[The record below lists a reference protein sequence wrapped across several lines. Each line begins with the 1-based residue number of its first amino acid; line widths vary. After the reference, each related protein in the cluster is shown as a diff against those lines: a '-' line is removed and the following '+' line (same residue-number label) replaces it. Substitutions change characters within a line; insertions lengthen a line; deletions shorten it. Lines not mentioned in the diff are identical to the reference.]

1 MRNIQERVYWST
13 VSYNNWQ
20 LYLAATDIGL
30 CYVTLPNES
39 LDTLRQW
46 VQIHIPEAWMT
57 EDASKLGQYQ
67 DQLVEYLRGER
78 RVFAL
83 PLDLRGTTF
92 QVSVWKALTHIPYG
106 ETRSYTE
113 LATIVKRP
121 KAVRAVGTANGA
133 NPIPIIVPCHRV
145 IGKDGTLHGFRGGLD
160 VKAEL
165 LRLEGVQ
172 A

>member
-1 MRNIQERVYWST
+1 MQNIQELVYWCAMK
-13 VSYNNWQ
+13 YNAWQ
-20 LYLAATDIGL
+20 LYLAATDMGL

-46 VQIHIPEAWMT
+46 VHIHIPGSWMI

-67 DQLVEYLRGER
+67 EQLVEYLRSER
-78 RVFAL
+78 RVFVL
-83 PLDLRGTTF
+83 PLDLRGTAF
-92 QVSVWKALTHIPYG
+92 QMSVWKALTHIPYG
-106 ETRSYTE
+106 ETRSYTD
-113 LATIVKRP
+113 LAMIVERP
-121 KAVRAVGTANGA
+121 KAVRAVGAANGA

-165 LRLEGVQ
+165 LRLEGVR

>member
-67 DQLVEYLRGER
+67 DQLVEYLHYRSICGGR
-78 RVFAL
+78 RF
-83 PLDLRGTTF
+83 RC
-92 QVSVWKALTHIPYG
+92 
-106 ETRSYTE
+106 RSG
-113 LATIVKRP
+113 R
-121 KAVRAVGTANGA
+121 R
-133 NPIPIIVPCHRV
+133 
-145 IGKDGTLHGFRGGLD
+145 
-160 VKAEL
+160 
-165 LRLEGVQ
+165 
-172 A
+172 

>member
-67 DQLVEYLRGER
+67 DQWVEYERGEG
-78 RVFAL
+78 RVAT
-83 PLDLRGTTF
+83 PGRGTGVACLGHTLK
-92 QVSVWKALTHIPYG
+92 QLKIRCSCRKLPG
-106 ETRSYTE
+106 RCGLRSWT
-113 LATIVKRP
+113 V
-121 KAVRAVGTANGA
+121 
-133 NPIPIIVPCHRV
+133 
-145 IGKDGTLHGFRGGLD
+145 
-160 VKAEL
+160 L
-165 LRLEGVQ
+165 LSHNR
-172 A
+172 